1 MLWTLASA
9 MVLVSCGGDNSV
21 ALDGDSPSLAGIVRQ
36 PYPDVSGVVLPEAAD
51 DGKQFATKAESGH
64 LLVVYFG
71 YTACPDV
78 CPTTMSFLRRAVR
91 DLGDDASMIDVAMI
105 TVDPERDVPDR
116 LTAYVENFF
125 ADGYALRT
133 EDAAALQAAADA
145 FGADYEITV
154 DEGGLVEVAHT
165 GFLYAVDP
173 EGRIRVQW
181 PFGTTAETM
190 NEDLAQLIQGGV

>member
-9 MVLVSCGGDNSV
+9 MVLVACGGDNSV
-21 ALDGDSPSLAGIVRQ
+21 AFDGDSPSLAGIVRQ

-51 DGKQFATKAESGH
+51 DGRQFATKAESGH

-145 FGADYEITV
+145 FGADYEVTV

-173 EGRIRVQW
+173 EGHIRVQW

-190 NEDLAQLIQGGV
+190 NEDLAQLIEGGV